1 VVLACLLLIGFFFF
15 VRCIYMIQSST
26 NKPQQRAG
34 LPSSA
39 AQKRVAWLNN
49 DSSRA
54 VVLQALV
61 LAAVLFGLWF
71 LFANASANLNRLGM
85 TFGFDFLQ
93 VTAGFNISWSLIPYD
108 PSMSYWRVFFVGIV
122 NTLVLSFCVIVAG
135 TVIGTVVGILR
146 LSHNPLVSQ
155 LARWYVEI
163 VRNVPLLI
171 QIIFWFTVV
180 FSTLPAP
187 RQSYHLGEW
196 LFLNNRGLYITTL
209 QSAVSWGWI
218 IALALGLMASLY
230 GLLRWSKPYYTLSG
244 SRSTGFY
251 IGLAIWLLLTGWG
264 LWFFGKAMTLSMPS
278 LQGFNFSGGAFL
290 PASFGAAF
298 VAMTVYRS
306 AAIAETVRAG
316 MQSIDRGQHE
326 AAFTIGF
333 SRVQSLRLILIPQAI
348 RSIIPPMTNSWLTS
362 VKDSSLAV
370 AIGFPELVSV
380 FMQTSMNQT
389 GRAIEIIFMVMGFYI
404 FISLLIS
411 YLLNKYND
419 SVQYKVR

>member
-1 VVLACLLLIGFFFF
+1 
-15 VRCIYMIQSST
+15 MIQSST
-26 NKPQQRAG
+26 SKPPKSPSKGAG
-34 LPSSA
+34 LPSSTT
-39 AQKRVAWLNN
+39 QKWTSLLNN
-49 DSSRA
+49 DASRA
-54 VVLQALV
+54 VILQAIV
-61 LAAVLFGLWF
+61 LMLVLFGLWF
-71 LFANASANLNRLGM
+71 LFANASENLNRLGM

-108 PSMSYWRVFFVGIV
+108 AGMTYWRVFLVGIV
-122 NTLVLSFCVIVAG
+122 NTLILSFCVIVVG
-135 TVIGTVVGILR
+135 TLIGTVVGILR
-146 LSHNPLVSQ
+146 LSDNPLVSQ
-155 LARWYVEI
+155 LARWYVEV

-196 LFLNNRGLYITTL
+196 LFLNNRGLYVTTMDTNL
-209 QSAVSWGWI
+209 SWGWI
-218 IALALGLMASLY
+218 IAIGLALIAALY
-230 GLLRWSKPYYTLSG
+230 ALFRWSKPYYTVSG

-251 IGLAIWLLLTGWG
+251 IGLVVWALAACWAIWSFSNSTS
-264 LWFFGKAMTLSMPS
+264 LSVPT

-348 RSIIPPMTNSWLTS
+348 RSIIPPMTNSWLAAT
-362 VKDSSLAV
+362 KDSSLAV

>member
-1 VVLACLLLIGFFFF
+1 
-15 VRCIYMIQSST
+15 MIQSST
-26 NKPQQRAG
+26 SKSQKSPVKGAG

-39 AQKRVAWLNN
+39 TQKRRSLLNN
-49 DSSRA
+49 DASRA
-54 VVLQALV
+54 VILQAFV
-61 LAAVLFGLWF
+61 LMLALFGLWF
-71 LFANASANLNRLGM
+71 LFANASENLNRLGM

-122 NTLVLSFCVIVAG
+122 NTLILSFCVIVVG
-135 TVIGTVVGILR
+135 TLIGTLVGILR
-146 LSHNPLVSQ
+146 LSENPLVSQ

-187 RQSYHLGEW
+187 RESYHLGEW
-196 LFLNNRGLYITTL
+196 FFLNNRGLYVTTV
-209 QSAVSWGWI
+209 QSAVSWGWV
-218 IALALGLMASLY
+218 LALVAGLILLLY
-230 GLLRWSKPYYTLSG
+230 GLLRWSKPYYALSG
-244 SRSTGFY
+244 SRSSGFY
-251 IGLAIWLLLTGWG
+251 IGLVVWALLASWA
-264 LWFFGKAMTLSMPS
+264 LWFFVNAMTLSVPS
-278 LQGFNFSGGAFL
+278 LQGFNFSGGAYL

>member
-1 VVLACLLLIGFFFF
+1 
-15 VRCIYMIQSST
+15 MIQSST
-26 NKPQQRAG
+26 SKPSKS
-34 LPSSA
+34 LSL
-39 AQKRVAWLNN
+39 LNN

-54 VVLQALV
+54 VILQAVV
-61 LAAVLFGLWF
+61 LMLVLFGLWF
-71 LFANASANLNRLGM
+71 LFANASENLNRLGM

-108 PSMSYWRVFFVGIV
+108 PSMSYWRVFLVGIV
-122 NTLVLSFCVIVAG
+122 NTLILSFCVIVVG
-135 TVIGTVVGILR
+135 TIIGTVVGILR
-146 LSHNPLVSQ
+146 LSDNPLVSQ

-196 LFLNNRGLYITTL
+196 LFLNNRGLYVMTMESTL
-209 QSAVSWGWI
+209 SWRW
-218 IALALGLMASLY
+218 IALAVVALIAALY
-230 GLLRWSKPYYTLSG
+230 ALFRWSKSYYTLSG

-251 IGLAIWLLLTGWG
+251 IGLVVWALAACWAIWSFSNSTS
-264 LWFFGKAMTLSMPS
+264 LSVPT
-278 LQGFNFSGGAFL
+278 LQGFNYSGGAFL

-348 RSIIPPMTNSWLTS
+348 RSIIPPMTNSWLAAT
-362 VKDSSLAV
+362 KDSSLAV

-389 GRAIEIIFMVMGFYI
+389 GRAIEIIFMVMVFYI

>member
-1 VVLACLLLIGFFFF
+1 
-15 VRCIYMIQSST
+15 MIQSST
-26 NKPQQRAG
+26 SKPQKRPTKGAG
-34 LPSSA
+34 LPSSTT
-39 AQKRVAWLNN
+39 QKWLSLLNN

-54 VVLQALV
+54 VILQAIVLMLV
-61 LAAVLFGLWF
+61 LLGLWF
-71 LFANASANLNRLGM
+71 LFANASENLNRLGM

-108 PSMSYWRVFFVGIV
+108 PGMTYWRVFLVGIV
-122 NTLVLSFCVIVAG
+122 NTLILSFCVIVVG
-135 TVIGTVVGILR
+135 TLIGTVVGILR
-146 LSHNPLVSQ
+146 LSDNPLVSQ
-155 LARWYVEI
+155 LARWYVEV

-196 LFLNNRGLYITTL
+196 LFLNNRGLYVMTMESTL
-209 QSAVSWGWI
+209 SWGWI
-218 IALALGLMASLY
+218 VVLGLALIAALY
-230 GLLRWSKPYYTLSG
+230 ALFRWSKPYYTLSG

-251 IGLAIWLLLTGWG
+251 IGLVAWVLAACWAIWS
-264 LWFFGKAMTLSMPS
+264 FSNSMSLSVPT

-348 RSIIPPMTNSWLTS
+348 RSIIPPMTNSWLAAT
-362 VKDSSLAV
+362 KDSSLAV

>member
-1 VVLACLLLIGFFFF
+1 
-15 VRCIYMIQSST
+15 MIQSYTS
-26 NKPQQRAG
+26 KSQKSPVKGAG

-39 AQKRVAWLNN
+39 TQKRRSLLNN
-49 DSSRA
+49 DASRA
-54 VVLQALV
+54 VILQAFV
-61 LAAVLFGLWF
+61 LMLALFGLWF
-71 LFANASANLNRLGM
+71 LFANASENLNRLGM

-122 NTLVLSFCVIVAG
+122 NTLVLSFCVIVVG
-135 TVIGTVVGILR
+135 TLIGTLVGILR
-146 LSHNPLVSQ
+146 LSENPLVSQ

-187 RQSYHLGEW
+187 RESYHLGEW
-196 LFLNNRGLYITTL
+196 FFLNNRGLYVTTV
-209 QSAVSWGWI
+209 QSAVSWGWVLVLV
-218 IALALGLMASLY
+218 AGLILLLY
-230 GLLRWSKPYYTLSG
+230 GLLRWSKPYYALSG
-244 SRSTGFY
+244 SRSSGFY
-251 IGLAIWLLLTGWG
+251 IGLVVWALLASWA
-264 LWFFGKAMTLSMPS
+264 LWFFVNAMTLSVPS
-278 LQGFNFSGGAFL
+278 LQGFNFSGGAYL

>member
-1 VVLACLLLIGFFFF
+1 
-15 VRCIYMIQSST
+15 MIQSST
-26 NKPQQRAG
+26 SKSQKSPVKGAG

-39 AQKRVAWLNN
+39 TQKRRSLLNS
-49 DSSRA
+49 DASRA
-54 VVLQALV
+54 VILQAFV
-61 LAAVLFGLWF
+61 LMLALFGLWF
-71 LFANASANLNRLGM
+71 LFANASENLNRLGM

-122 NTLVLSFCVIVAG
+122 NTLILSFCVIVVG
-135 TVIGTVVGILR
+135 TLIGTLVGILR
-146 LSHNPLVSQ
+146 LSENPLVSQ

-187 RQSYHLGEW
+187 RESYHLGEW
-196 LFLNNRGLYITTL
+196 FFLNNRGLYVTTL
-209 QSAVSWGWI
+209 QSAVSWGWV
-218 IALALGLMASLY
+218 LALVAGLILLLY
-230 GLLRWSKPYYTLSG
+230 GLLRWSKPYYALSG
-244 SRSTGFY
+244 SRSSGFY
-251 IGLAIWLLLTGWG
+251 IGLVVWALLAGWV
-264 LWFFGKAMTLSMPS
+264 LWFFVNAMTLSVPS
-278 LQGFNFSGGAFL
+278 LQGFNFSGGAYL

>member
-1 VVLACLLLIGFFFF
+1 
-15 VRCIYMIQSST
+15 
-26 NKPQQRAG
+26 
-34 LPSSA
+34 
-39 AQKRVAWLNN
+39 
-49 DSSRA
+49 
-54 VVLQALV
+54 
-61 LAAVLFGLWF
+61 
-71 LFANASANLNRLGM
+71 
-85 TFGFDFLQ
+85 
-93 VTAGFNISWSLIPYD
+93 
-108 PSMSYWRVFFVGIV
+108 
-122 NTLVLSFCVIVAG
+122 
-135 TVIGTVVGILR
+135 
-146 LSHNPLVSQ
+146 Q
-155 LARWYVEI
+155 LARWYVEV

-196 LFLNNRGLYITTL
+196 LFLNNRGLYVTTMDTSL
-209 QSAVSWGWI
+209 SWGWI
-218 IALALGLMASLY
+218 IAIGLALIAALY
-230 GLLRWSKPYYTLSG
+230 ALFRWSKPYYTVSG

-251 IGLAIWLLLTGWG
+251 IGLVVWALAVCWAIWSFSNSTS
-264 LWFFGKAMTLSMPS
+264 LSVPT

-348 RSIIPPMTNSWLTS
+348 RSIIPPMTNSWLAAT
-362 VKDSSLAV
+362 KDSSLAV